1 MNRVSFACRQF
12 LAAALIGLALPAG
25 AGAISGLN
33 VVAPDAGFS
42 NVERNY
48 AEMDEKYARS
58 GTARSAQQMRKVAL
72 GQDKAALVRYAG
84 KPVSA
89 NQDGSWDFDIR
100 LPAKDRRSTLVCQYR
115 VYFDA
120 AQKVSGTA
128 WRRPQCADIVV
139 GQKN

>member
-1 MNRVSFACRQF
+1 MTRVSFACRQF

-42 NVERNY
+42 DVERSY
-48 AEMDEKYARS
+48 AGMDETYARS

-84 KPVSA
+84 KPVLA

-100 LPAKDRRSTLVCQYR
+100 LPANDRRSTLVCQYR
-115 VYFDA
+115 VYFDTE
-120 AQKVSGTA
+120 QKVSGTA
-128 WRRPQCADIVV
+128 WRRPQCAEIVI
-139 GQKN
+139 GKKN